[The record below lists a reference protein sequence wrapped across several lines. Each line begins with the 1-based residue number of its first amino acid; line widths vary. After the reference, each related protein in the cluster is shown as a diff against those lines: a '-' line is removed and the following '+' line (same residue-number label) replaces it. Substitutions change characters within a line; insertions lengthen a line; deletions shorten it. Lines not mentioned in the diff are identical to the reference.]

1 MPNKKEYIVSDD
13 QEKSISKQL
22 HDEIKKIKD
31 LWSGYKKIND
41 ELKKESS
48 NAPGLGK
55 IFNDL
60 WKQMTKAM
68 RDMAKNFLLG
78 KKGVKKSSKSTNPLD
93 LGLLYLVGLLAS
105 IDLCSIIQTI
115 QNFANKIKGKGF
127 DPNADPPPNDP
138 LWKIQKK
145 AYDIQV
151 IIDAFDVAFAISA
164 DPSAEISNLLRKVIP
179 ELNKLNG
186 PDYLGDQTI
195 KETFPQVSNFNNYIE
210 DVTTK
215 FADNFKISNTDKQ
228 NIDNFRKKI
237 TFVRQICVLVQGLSS
252 PASLISFATHALPPE
267 TYNAIDKLG
276 VDNINAK
283 DISKIVAQIA
293 SALRPISGM
302 LKMIVKMIK
311 SIQSLVRILLI
322 LVKIFRIILNFL
334 LILPLP
340 NLYTTLGITTKTTD
354 TFKKLQKYSDTT
366 IKILNSVNK
375 IIVIILSLL
384 EGISAALD
392 QLLDN
397 LIKIVNNLKSCTR
410 NDQDPVLRSIEDE
423 IKNIQ
428 DSNNEIKAFVANY
441 NNKKVAANNSYYGYT
456 IQILT
461 EQIADPAVQKLTIP
475 RRYGIALNSDGIA
488 VVESTPTFA
497 SDDNIIKSEVKLLLL
512 EKNLIKNPSSS
523 FSAADLAII
532 AESMLILG
540 DNSIT
545 MDNLL
550 PDENYLDSP
559 DNEDDNTG
567 LGLNAFLNK
576 LSGGKKLRKKVKTIM
591 AQSKDKLKEDLNTIK
606 K

>member
-13 QEKSISKQL
+13 QEKSISQQL
-22 HDEIKKIKD
+22 HDEIQKIKD
-31 LWSGYKKIND
+31 LWSGYKKINE

-55 IFNDL
+55 LFNDL

-93 LGLLYLVGLLAS
+93 LGLLYLVGLLS
-105 IDLCSIIQTI
+105 TIDLCSVIQTI
-115 QNFANKIKGKGF
+115 QNLANKIKGKGF

-151 IIDAFDVAFAISA
+151 IIDAFEVAFAISA

-215 FADNFKISNTDKQ
+215 FADNFRISNTDKQ

-237 TFVRQICVLVQGLSS
+237 SFIRQICVLVQGLSS
-252 PASLISFATHALPPE
+252 PASLVSFATHALPPE

-283 DISKIVAQIA
+283 DISRIVAQIA
-293 SALRPISGM
+293 SVLRPISGI
-302 LKMIVKMIK
+302 LRMIVKMIQ

-322 LVKIFRIILNFL
+322 LVKIFRIVLNFL

-340 NLYTTLGITTKTTD
+340 NLYTTVGITTGQSA
-354 TFKKLQKYSDTT
+354 TFIKLKKYSDNT

-375 IIVIILSLL
+375 IISIILALL
-384 EGISAALD
+384 SGISAALD

-397 LIKIVNNLKSCTR
+397 LRKIVDNLKSCSR
-410 NDQDPVLRSIEDE
+410 NNQDPVLKSIEDE
-423 IKNIQ
+423 INNIEA
-428 DSNNEIKAFVANY
+428 SNTEIKAFIANY
-441 NNKKVAANNSYYGYT
+441 NNKKAAADNSYYGYT

-497 SDDNIIKSEVKLLLL
+497 SDDNIIKSEVKLLLV

-523 FSAADLAII
+523 FSTAELAII

-576 LSGGKKLRKKVKTIM
+576 LKGGKKLRKKVKGIM
-591 AQSKDKLKEDLNTIK
+591 AQSKDKLKEDLNTVK